1 MFDTDYTIGL
11 KKGKVPIKDQHF
23 YFHRWQNS
31 ISPTQMNPNQIFERQ
46 NHNRL
51 GFQPLIFMIVI
62 FIIKASAVV
71 AVIEAVWFNY
81 WQCETRD
88 HTLGAC
94 GTVLLLF
101 KHDRRHFQEAC
112 HILHHCPYIHT
123 ANNSNFVT
131 SRTTSCQCGFQGHII
146 PLKMRKVAK
155 PEVHKHYSS

>member
-1 MFDTDYTIGL
+1 MFDTDCAIGL

-94 GTVLLLF
+94 GTVLLSLNIIVDIF
-101 KHDRRHFQEAC
+101 RKLVIFF
-112 HILHHCPYIHT
+112 ITVFYIHT
-123 ANNSNFVT
+123 ANNCNFVT

-155 PEVHKHYSS
+155 PEVHKHY